1 MKQGRM
7 EERSKEGREWENQ
20 MKNRGEEGRK
30 RKERK
35 GRKAAGGGLRISGNY
50 TGRHGWEE
58 LKTYKVNGKVEEQE
72 RSAGEREWG
81 IQNDRF

>member
-1 MKQGRM
+1 M
-7 EERSKEGREWENQ
+7 EERSKEGQKEGVGESDEEW
-20 MKNRGEEGRK
+20 GEEGRK

-72 RSAGEREWG
+72 RSVGEREWG

>member
-35 GRKAAGGGLRISGNY
+35 GKE
-50 TGRHGWEE
+50 GR
-58 LKTYKVNGKVEEQE
+58 Q
-72 RSAGEREWG
+72 REVG
-81 IQNDRF
+81 